1 VSTARTL
8 FAATLLAGLALNGPA
23 DAEKRYGPGVTD
35 AEIKVGQTM
44 PYSGP
49 LSTYGTIGKAEAAYF
64 RMINERGGVNGRKIV
79 LVSLDDGYSPPR
91 TLEQTRRLVE
101 QDEVLLLFNS
111 FGTAPNAAIQ
121 PYVNERGVPHLF
133 PLSGATRWGDPEHFP
148 WTIGFQ
154 PSLQVEGY
162 AVARYIRQDR
172 PNAKIAVLYQNDDF
186 GKDYL
191 KGLADGLGEV
201 ARRAIVGETSYE
213 TTDPTVDSQIVTLQ
227 ASGADVLVNV
237 SAGKFTAMAIRKA
250 YQIGWR
256 PLQFVFSGAST
267 REAMLGLPRPGQA
280 AGLITAQWFKDPTD
294 PTWRNDAAVGDWI
307 AWMSK
312 YYPEGDRTSVPNVA
326 GYIGASALVQVLRQ
340 CGDDLTR
347 ENVMRQ
353 AANLDLELPIL
364 LPGIK
369 ASTSPTQFF
378 AIHEIALKRFN
389 GEVWESFGELSRM
402 R

>member
-1 VSTARTL
+1 VTLARTFL
-8 FAATLLAGLALNGPA
+8 AAATFSGLALGASA
-23 DAEKRYGPGVTD
+23 DAGKRYGPGVTD
-35 AEIKVGQTM
+35 TEIKIGQTM

-49 LSTYGTIGKAEAAYF
+49 LSTYGTIGRAEAAYF
-64 RMINERGGVNGRKIV
+64 RMINEQGGVGGRKIV

-91 TLEQTRRLVE
+91 TLEQIRRLVE
-101 QDEVLLLFNS
+101 QERVLLVFNS

-121 PYVNERGVPHLF
+121 PYLNERGVPQLF
-133 PLSGATRWGDPEHFP
+133 PVSGATRWGDPAHYP

-154 PSLQVEGY
+154 PSLRVEGH
-162 AVARYIRQDR
+162 AVARYIRDNR

-191 KGLADGLGEV
+191 KGLTEGLQEGV
-201 ARRAIVGETSYE
+201 GRNIVRATSYE

-227 ASGADVLVNV
+227 ASGADILVNV
-237 SAGKFTAMAIRKA
+237 SAGKFAAMAIRKA
-250 YQIGWR
+250 YQIGWK

-267 REAMLGLPRPGQA
+267 REAMLGLPSLEQA

-294 PTWRNDAAVGDWI
+294 PKWRNDAAVGDWMT
-307 AWMSK
+307 WMGK
-312 YYPEGDRTSVPNVA
+312 YYPEGDRTSAPNVA
-326 GYIGASALVQVLRQ
+326 GYIEAAALVQVLRQ
-340 CGDDLTR
+340 CNDDLSR

-353 AANLDLELPIL
+353 AANLDFELPIL

-378 AIHEIALKRFN
+378 AIHEVTLKRFD
-389 GEVWESFGELSRM
+389 GAVWESIDRRSPTR
-402 R
+402 

>member
-1 VSTARTL
+1 ML
-8 FAATLLAGLALNGPA
+8 FAATLLGLALNGPA
-23 DAEKRYGPGVTD
+23 DAKNNKQYGPGVTD
-35 AEIKVGQTM
+35 AEIKIGQTM

-49 LSTYGTIGKAEAAYF
+49 LSTYGTIGKAESAYF
-64 RMINERGGVNGRKIV
+64 HMINEQGGVNGRKIV

-101 QDEVLLLFNS
+101 QDQVLLLFNS

-121 PYVNERGVPHLF
+121 PYLNERGVPQLF

-162 AVARYIRQDR
+162 AVARYIRQQW

-186 GKDYL
+186 GKDYM

-256 PLQFVFSGAST
+256 PSQFIFSGAST

-294 PTWRNDAAVGDWI
+294 PTWRND
-307 AWMSK
+307 S
-312 YYPEGDRTSVPNVA
+312 
-326 GYIGASALVQVLRQ
+326 
-340 CGDDLTR
+340 
-347 ENVMRQ
+347 
-353 AANLDLELPIL
+353 
-364 LPGIK
+364 
-369 ASTSPTQFF
+369 
-378 AIHEIALKRFN
+378 
-389 GEVWESFGELSRM
+389 
-402 R
+402 

>member
-1 VSTARTL
+1 ML
-8 FAATLLAGLALNGPA
+8 FAATLLGLALNGPA
-23 DAEKRYGPGVTD
+23 DAKNNKQYGPGVTD
-35 AEIKVGQTM
+35 AEIKIGQTM

-49 LSTYGTIGKAEAAYF
+49 LSTYGTIGKAESAYF
-64 RMINERGGVNGRKIV
+64 HMINEQGGVNGRKIV

-101 QDEVLLLFNS
+101 QDQVLLLFNS

-121 PYVNERGVPHLF
+121 PYLNERGVPQLF

-162 AVARYIRQDR
+162 AVARYIRQQW

-186 GKDYL
+186 GKDYM

-256 PLQFVFSGAST
+256 PSQFIFSGAST

-294 PTWRNDAAVGDWI
+294 PTWRNDSAVGDWI

-326 GYIGASALVQVLRQ
+326 GYIGAMALVQVLRQ

-369 ASTSPTQFF
+369 VSTSPTQFF
-378 AIHEIALKRFN
+378 AVHEIALKRFN